1 MSSTTGTM
9 TDSGEEIGDD
19 DDADEEEDEDE
30 FNDYDYDYDDDN
42 EWSSCFEIP
51 VETILACLSV

>member
-9 TDSGEEIGDD
+9 TDSGEQIGDD
-19 DDADEEEDEDE
+19 GDEDEEEDE
-30 FNDYDYDYDDDN
+30 FNDDDDDDDN